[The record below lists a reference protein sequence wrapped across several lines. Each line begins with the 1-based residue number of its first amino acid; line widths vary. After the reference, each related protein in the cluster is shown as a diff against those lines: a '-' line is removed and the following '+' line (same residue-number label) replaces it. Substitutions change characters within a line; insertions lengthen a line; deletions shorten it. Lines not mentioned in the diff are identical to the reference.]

1 MASAKFI
8 DLSGKPGDLDLP
20 GEIFDVQ
27 VNVPVMHE
35 VVRAQLAAARAGT
48 HSTKTRGDVAGGGA
62 KPWRQKGLGRA
73 RHGSIREPQWRGG
86 GIAHGPHPRNHS
98 IRVNRKTRT
107 LALRSALTD
116 RAREGRVF
124 VVDLPEFDE
133 PRTRRAV
140 ELLEEWGVEGRV
152 LLVVGI
158 DDSADM
164 SALLSFRN
172 LPEVELA
179 AYPTAYTVLACDTV
193 IFTKPAFDSFTGP
206 ASARRGDSQDLP
218 SGESS
223 QAETAPETQEPA
235 ITSSPEVEDSVS
247 PAPDSEAGE

>member
-1 MASAKFI
+1 MTSARFV
-8 DLSGKPGDLDLP
+8 DLSGKTDDRELP
-20 GEIFDVQ
+20 AEIFDVQ

-48 HSTKTRGDVAGGGA
+48 HATKTRGEVAGGGA

-86 GIAHGPHPRNHS
+86 GIAHGPQPRDHAV
-98 IRVNRKTRT
+98 RVNRKTRT

-116 RAREGRVF
+116 RAREGKVL
-124 VVDLPEFDE
+124 VVDLPEFEE

-152 LLVVGI
+152 LLVAGTGAV
-158 DDSADM
+158 DSL
-164 SALLSFRN
+164 ALLSFRN

-179 AYPTAYTVLACDTV
+179 SYPTAYLVLASDTV
-193 IFTKPAFDSFTGP
+193 IFTRGAFDTFVGGTPPEAGSPATESAGP
-206 ASARRGDSQDLP
+206 V
-218 SGESS
+218 ESS
-223 QAETAPETQEPA
+223 E
-235 ITSSPEVEDSVS
+235 
-247 PAPDSEAGE
+247 EAGPGEEVPEPGPEDQT